1 MNLDIFEVENKYV
14 DYLSSYAP
22 HMFLNK
28 KPGQHN
34 ERKYIGI
41 LLEVNGLKYFAPLS
55 SFKPKHRKIQES
67 VDFVKFGDMAV
78 LNINNMF
85 PVPEGS
91 YKRYVI
97 ANVKDKQYK
106 KLLMNEYRILRVR
119 QEKIRSNAV
128 TVYNHR
134 IKNGDST
141 KLGKRCNDFK
151 LLEEKSKEY
160 RTK

>member
-1 MNLDIFEVENKYV
+1 
-14 DYLSSYAP
+14 
-22 HMFLNK
+22 
-28 KPGQHN
+28 
-34 ERKYIGI
+34 
-41 LLEVNGLKYFAPLS
+41 LEVNGLKYFAPLS

-91 YKRYVI
+91 YKRCVI
-97 ANVKDKQYK
+97 ADVKDKQYK